1 MMAEDELDFSV
12 NSQVVN
18 MDEFDEASPMKA
30 VFCHQMSEAEYEE
43 QAFTETDKALQVS
56 RLC

>member
-43 QAFTETDKALQVS
+43 QAFTETDKALQV
-56 RLC
+56 R